1 MGEGMKVLLAAMTLA
16 LAACSSVGSLPNL
29 PNIAAPSAGGA
40 AATSGAAWSKEFADG
55 FCAALKQHATL
66 DQQLPPLLTAM
77 EGRDF
82 KAVARH
88 AAAIGKTVRAV
99 DARLKAVASLYK
111 PARPLLVAWRK
122 ANASLIKALKEMES
136 AARNSN
142 WTRLERS
149 AIHLAEGAKLLD
161 KAVPLVQKFAAERPS
176 MCS

>member
-1 MGEGMKVLLAAMTLA
+1 M
-16 LAACSSVGSLPNL
+16 PNL
-29 PNIAAPSAGGA
+29 PNIAAPSTGGA
-40 AATSGAAWSKEFADG
+40 ATNGAAWSEEFAEG

-66 DQQLPPLLTAM
+66 EQQFQPLLTAL

-122 ANASLIKALKEMES
+122 ANASLIKALKEMERG
-136 AARNSN
+136 ARNSN
-142 WTRLERS
+142 WTSLERS
-149 AIHLAEGAKLLD
+149 AVHLAEGAKLLD
-161 KAVPLVQKFAAERPS
+161 KAVPLVQKFAAERPL
-176 MCS
+176 MCI